1 LWADLPVTR
10 VDAVTEPRTW
20 QSETARLGNADPTD
34 PTGWFEQLWASAK
47 DGDVTMPWD
56 RDDPHPALASWG
68 GAPAPGTADGTAV
81 VVGCGLGADA
91 EHLSRLGYE
100 TTAFDIS
107 PTAVAAARD
116 RNRGSAVTYAVGD
129 LLDPPDAWI
138 GTFDL
143 VVEIYTVQ
151 AVNRSVRDELTA
163 GVRSLVAQ
171 GGTLL
176 AVQAIAAQADDD
188 GPPWP
193 LTRPEIEAF
202 GKDGLSAVS
211 IEELAV
217 PGAPGRLGLW
227 RAEFH
232 RP

>member
-1 LWADLPVTR
+1 M
-10 VDAVTEPRTW
+10 TEPRSW
-20 QSETARLGNADPTD
+20 QSETARLGNADPSD
-34 PTGWFEQLWASAK
+34 PTGWFERLWASAT

-56 RDDPHPALASWG
+56 RDDPHLALASWAN
-68 GAPAPGTADGTAV
+68 APDPGTARGTAV

-91 EHLSRLGYE
+91 EHLARLGYE

-116 RNRGSAVTYAVGD
+116 RNPGSPVTYAVGD
-129 LLDPPDAWI
+129 LLDLPGEWTGA
-138 GTFDL
+138 FDL

-163 GVRSLVAQ
+163 GVRSLVAP
-171 GGTLL
+171 GGALL
-176 AVQAIAAQADDD
+176 TVQAIAEQGDDD

-202 GKDGLSAVS
+202 GKEGLTEVL
-211 IEELAV
+211 IEELAL
-217 PGAPGRLGLW
+217 PGAPSRLGVW
-227 RAEFH
+227 RAEF
-232 RP
+232 RRA

>member
-1 LWADLPVTR
+1 M
-10 VDAVTEPRTW
+10 TEPRSW
-20 QSETARLGNADPTD
+20 QSETARLGNAHPSD

-47 DGDVTMPWD
+47 DGDVTTPWNH
-56 RDDPHPALASWG
+56 DDPHAALASW
-68 GAPAPGTADGTAV
+68 PDAPGRATANGTAV

-91 EHLSRLGYE
+91 EHLARLGYE

-116 RNRGSAVTYAVGD
+116 RNPGSSVTYAVGD
-129 LLDPPDAWI
+129 LLDLPREWI
-138 GTFDL
+138 MAFDL

-163 GVRSLVAQ
+163 GVRSLVAP

-176 AVQAIAAQADDD
+176 AIQAVAEKPADD

-202 GKDGLSAVS
+202 GQDGLSAVS
-211 IEELAV
+211 TEQLAASGV
-217 PGAPGRLGLW
+217 PGVRGLW
-227 RAEFH
+227 RAEF
-232 RP
+232 RRA

>member
-1 LWADLPVTR
+1 M
-10 VDAVTEPRTW
+10 TEPRTW
-20 QSETARLGNADPTD
+20 QSETARLGNSDPSD
-34 PTGWFEQLWASAK
+34 PTGWFERLWASAK
-47 DGDVTMPWD
+47 GGDVTMPWD
-56 RDDPHPALASWG
+56 HDDPHPALASWV
-68 GAPAPGTADGTAV
+68 GAPDPGTASGTAV

-116 RNRGSAVTYAVGD
+116 RNLGSPVTYAVGD
-129 LLDPPDAWI
+129 LLDLPREWTNA
-138 GTFDL
+138 FDL

-163 GVRSLVAQ
+163 GVRSLVAP

-176 AVQAIAAQADDD
+176 AIQAMGKERDDD

-211 IEELAV
+211 IDELRGPRLPQPPRGLARGV
-217 PGAPGRLGLW
+217 PPSLRTTSQ
-227 RAEFH
+227 
-232 RP
+232 PVTP

>member
-1 LWADLPVTR
+1 MA
-10 VDAVTEPRTW
+10 EPRSW
-20 QSETARLGNADPTD
+20 QSETARLGNADPSD
-34 PTGWFEQLWASAK
+34 PTGWFERLWSSAR
-47 DGDVTMPWD
+47 DGDVTMPWE
-56 RDDPHPALASWG
+56 RVDPHPALASWP
-68 GAPAPGTADGTAV
+68 GAPDPGTASGTAV

-91 EHLSRLGYE
+91 EYLPRLGYE

-116 RNRGSAVTYAVGD
+116 RNPGSPVTYAVGD
-129 LLDPPDAWI
+129 LLDLPREWI
-138 GTFDL
+138 GAFDL

-163 GVRSLVAQ
+163 GVRSLVAP

-176 AVQAIAAQADDD
+176 AVQAIAEPADDD

-211 IEELAV
+211 IEELTIPGV
-217 PGAPGRLGLW
+217 PSRPGIW

-232 RP
+232 RT

>member
-1 LWADLPVTR
+1 MAD
-10 VDAVTEPRTW
+10 PRSW
-20 QSETARLGNADPTD
+20 QSETARLGNADPSD
-34 PTGWFEQLWASAK
+34 PTGWFERLWASAQ

-56 RDDPHPALASWG
+56 HDDPHPALATWV
-68 GAPAPGTADGTAV
+68 GASDPGTASGTAV

-116 RNRGSAVTYAVGD
+116 GNPGSAVTYAVGD
-129 LLDPPDAWI
+129 LLDLPGEWV
-138 GTFDL
+138 GGFDL

-151 AVNRSVRDELTA
+151 AVNRSIRDELTA
-163 GVRSLVAQ
+163 GVRSLVAP

-176 AVQAIAAQADDD
+176 AIQAIAEEADDD

-217 PGAPGRLGLW
+217 PGSPGGLGLW
-227 RAEFH
+227 RAEL
-232 RP
+232 RRA

>member
-1 LWADLPVTR
+1 MSA
-10 VDAVTEPRTW
+10 PRSW

-34 PTGWFEQLWASAK
+34 PTGWFEHLWASAK

-56 RDDPHPALASWG
+56 RDDPHPALASWA
-68 GAPAPGTADGTAV
+68 GAPDPGTASGTAV

-116 RNRGSAVTYAVGD
+116 RNPGSPVTYAVGD
-129 LLDPPDAWI
+129 LLDLPREWTDA
-138 GTFDL
+138 FDL

-163 GVRSLVAQ
+163 GVRSLAAP

-176 AVQAIAAQADDD
+176 AVQAIAEEGDED

-193 LTRPEIEAF
+193 LTRAEIEAF
-202 GKDGLSAVS
+202 GKDGLTAVS

-217 PGAPGRLGLW
+217 PGSPSRPGLW
-227 RAEFH
+227 RAEF
-232 RP
+232 RRA

>member
-1 LWADLPVTR
+1 M
-10 VDAVTEPRTW
+10 TEPRAW
-20 QSETARLGNADPTD
+20 QSETALLGNADPSD
-34 PTGWFEQLWASAK
+34 PTGWFERLWASAK

-56 RDDPHPALASWG
+56 RDEPHPALATWA
-68 GAPAPGTADGTAV
+68 GAPSSGTASGTAV

-91 EHLSRLGYE
+91 EHLSRIGYE

-116 RNRGSAVTYAVGD
+116 RNPGSAVTYAVGD
-129 LLDPPDAWI
+129 LLDLPREWTGA
-138 GTFDL
+138 FDL

-151 AVNRSVRDELTA
+151 AVNRSVRDGLTA
-163 GVRSLVAQ
+163 GVRSLVAP

-176 AVQAIAAQADDD
+176 AVQAIAEQGDDD

-193 LTRPEIEAF
+193 LTRQEIEAF
-202 GKDGLSAVS
+202 GAEGLSAVS
-211 IEELAV
+211 IEQLPV
-217 PGAPGRLGLW
+217 PRAPSRPGIW

-232 RP
+232 RA

>member
-1 LWADLPVTR
+1 M
-10 VDAVTEPRTW
+10 TEPRSW
-20 QSETARLGNADPTD
+20 QSETVRLGNADPTD
-34 PTGWFEQLWASAK
+34 PTGWFEQLWASAR
-47 DGDVTMPWD
+47 DGDVTMPWN
-56 RDDPHPALASWG
+56 RDDAHPALATWAD
-68 GAPAPGTADGTAV
+68 APALGAANGRAV

-107 PTAVAAARD
+107 PAAIAAAQD
-116 RNRGSAVTYAVGD
+116 RNPGSAVTYAVGD
-129 LLDPPDAWI
+129 LLDLPGEWVGA
-138 GTFDL
+138 FDL

-163 GVRSLVAQ
+163 GVRSLVAP

-176 AVQAIAAQADDD
+176 AVQAVADEADDD

-202 GKDGLSAVS
+202 GKDGLATAS

-217 PGAPGRLGLW
+217 PGSPGRLGLW
-227 RAEFH
+227 RAEF
-232 RP
+232 RRS

>member
-1 LWADLPVTR
+1 
-10 VDAVTEPRTW
+10 
-20 QSETARLGNADPTD
+20 
-34 PTGWFEQLWASAK
+34 
-47 DGDVTMPWD
+47 MPWD
-56 RDDPHPALASWG
+56 RDEPHPALASWS
-68 GAPAPGTADGTAV
+68 GAPAPGTATGTATGTAV

-91 EHLSRLGYE
+91 EHLARLGYE

-107 PTAVAAARD
+107 PTAVAAAHG
-116 RNRGSAVTYAVGD
+116 RNAGSPVSYAVGD
-129 LLDPPDAWI
+129 LLALPPQWTGA
-138 GTFDL
+138 FDL

-163 GVRSLVAQ
+163 GVRSLVAP

-176 AVQAIAAQADDD
+176 AVQAIGEQGDEE

-202 GKDGLSAVS
+202 GKGCLSPVL
-211 IEELAV
+211 IEELKV
-217 PGAPGRLGLW
+217 PGAPSRAGVW
-227 RAEFH
+227 RAEFR

>member
-1 LWADLPVTR
+1 M
-10 VDAVTEPRTW
+10 TEPRSW
-20 QSETARLGNADPTD
+20 QSETALLGNADPAD
-34 PTGWFEQLWASAK
+34 PTGWFERLWASAK

-56 RDDPHPALASWG
+56 RYEPHPALATWAG
-68 GAPAPGTADGTAV
+68 TPGLGTASGTAV

-91 EHLSRLGYE
+91 EHLSRLGYA

-116 RNRGSAVTYAVGD
+116 RNPDSAVTYAVGD
-129 LLDPPDAWI
+129 LLDLPHEWTGA
-138 GTFDL
+138 FDL

-151 AVNRSVRDELTA
+151 AVNRSVRAGLTA
-163 GVRSLVAQ
+163 GVRSLVAP

-176 AVQAIAAQADDD
+176 AVQAIGEPGDDD

-202 GKDGLSAVS
+202 GAEGLSALS
-211 IEELAV
+211 IEKLAA
-217 PGAPGRLGLW
+217 PGSPGRLGLW
-227 RAEFH
+227 RAEF
-232 RP
+232 RRA